1 MSGLITRSRWLGTV
15 LVMAMVLSGYVFFG
29 YTVLNAVLYLL
40 DRAAKA
46 GW

>member
-1 MSGLITRSRWLGTV
+1 MNRVAWLGAA
-15 LVMAMVLSGYVFFG
+15 LVTAMVLSGYAFFG
-29 YTVLNAVLYLL
+29 YAVLNAVLYLL